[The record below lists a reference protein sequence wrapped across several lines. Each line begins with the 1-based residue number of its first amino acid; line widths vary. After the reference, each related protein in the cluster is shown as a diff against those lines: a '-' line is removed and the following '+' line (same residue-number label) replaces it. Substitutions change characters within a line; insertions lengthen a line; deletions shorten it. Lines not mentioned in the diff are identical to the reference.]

1 MSCFS
6 FSVSIDCG
14 LVAHRT
20 CTATGLPSNCLPVD
34 SENRAHRFT
43 PGKWHKKLSR
53 YKTPRGGV
61 QFRNMTLI
69 RLGRNTP
76 ITSSLR

>member
-1 MSCFS
+1 MFFFVCSTFYIIMSCFS

-43 PGKWHKKLSR
+43 PGKWHKE
-53 YKTPRGGV
+53 V
-61 QFRNMTLI
+61 VAV
-69 RLGRNTP
+69 
-76 ITSSLR
+76 